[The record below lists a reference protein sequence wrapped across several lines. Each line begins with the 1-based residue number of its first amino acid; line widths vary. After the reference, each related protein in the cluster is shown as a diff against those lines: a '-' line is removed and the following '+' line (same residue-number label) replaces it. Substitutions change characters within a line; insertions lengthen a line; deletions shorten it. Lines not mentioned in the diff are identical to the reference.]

1 MGIAQNTFDWIRS
14 WNGTY
19 LYMIETT
26 KVIKLVSERFGSEAK
41 FRESRLA
48 LFDLVCLQFDLS
60 DIWRLVGELSVKA
73 ACVPISLQ
81 MKKEENT
88 SCYLQVKI
96 CNSEVK
102 FIPSATGKVD

>member
-26 KVIKLVSERFGSEAK
+26 KVIKLVSERFGSEAE

-60 DIWRLVGELSVKA
+60 DVWGLVGELSVKA
-73 ACVPISLQ
+73 ARVPISIQFRYVRRRYLSLGK
-81 MKKEENT
+81 MN
-88 SCYLQVKI
+88 SC
-96 CNSEVK
+96 
-102 FIPSATGKVD
+102 FF